1 MPLKG
6 KKSNTDGF
14 TSLSRNSSVVQRR
27 PFLFAAFRFI
37 HISTC
42 CDEYNSSTSEHPN
55 NIATDMPLL
64 LRAKCVL
71 VGDSGV
77 GKSAIAQSFHSERDP
92 LPKSLHYGEL
102 VPRTGR
108 GRRRLHWATR
118 ASSELQGSSLICL
131 SVGWNGLVSGFTL
144 PSTQP
149 STHTQTKGVEICVKT
164 VALPDSKDSVVGED
178 MHALTTCNAHQCTPL
193 QTTTAGDVHL

>member
-1 MPLKG
+1 MQLKG

-37 HISTC
+37 HISTR

-77 GKSAIAQSFHSERDP
+77 GKSAIAQSFHSDGTHF
-92 LPKSLHYGEL
+92 PKAYTMVSWCRAQVEAGGGCTGQHSL
-102 VPRTGR
+102 
-108 GRRRLHWATR
+108 
-118 ASSELQGSSLICL
+118 ASSELQG
-131 SVGWNGLVSGFTL
+131 
-144 PSTQP
+144 
-149 STHTQTKGVEICVKT
+149 
-164 VALPDSKDSVVGED
+164 
-178 MHALTTCNAHQCTPL
+178 
-193 QTTTAGDVHL
+193 